1 MKLDYKILV
10 ISLVFTILLII
21 LISVTM
27 GSKKADKELPV
38 SSNEKYVQKNKR
50 IVSKKPMKKPINN
63 TGKIYKQTNEKYE
76 EMKDVL
82 YENPHIHPRKMYKKI
97 FDVTNLKQL
106 KDNFVWDNPREDG
119 SDPTGGMV
127 DYGYGMAT
135 DGKGNILKN
144 INGDISWGEI
154 QDNPTSK
161 ELISDYNGGIKI
173 NLSNL
178 MFNNLVGAPRLMS
191 RKLFRGGLF
200 IFDVEHVPIGCG
212 VWPALW
218 MNGFIGAPDQ
228 YHQNENGPTYKED
241 MKKLANTTIG
251 TTELYSHICKNK
263 DDAIDGRRD
272 PHLSKLTGRDIYP
285 MEWPGGGE
293 IDVLEQTNFSP
304 TNLVSIHGGSNCQ
317 VTTSLE
323 DTPFMGSPIYGSEYN
338 LLRSVCGGKACKSD
352 VFDDGT
358 NHKNMPSCPERSV
371 NDAGNSQINV
381 PNGFGENF
389 NNKKGGVYAVQ
400 WIPKEKLYVWFYP
413 NNLFP
418 KEHLEKNKGPLSNNP
433 NPDNWNVEEMS
444 NVSNKYYRTL
454 VASYILNDKNAIVEG
469 CDLNFQGII
478 INITLGGGWGGSAMP
493 KYCNV
498 NNNSEWT
505 DYIPKCYSSSTDR
518 ANNNLDGAYDPE
530 TKCYDGGRSGEFRG
544 VNSKALFYSEAYF
557 LIRSIKVFQNG
568 ITDQQVW

>member
-1 MKLDYKILV
+1 MKFNYKILA
-10 ISLVFTILLII
+10 ISILFTII
-21 LISVTM
+21 LITLFLIMM
-27 GSKKADKELPV
+27 GSKKADNELAT
-38 SSNEKYVQKNKR
+38 SSNRKYVLKNQR
-50 IVSKKPMKKPINN
+50 IVSKKPVDKPR
-63 TGKIYKQTNEKYE
+63 KIYKKSNEKYE
-76 EMKDVL
+76 EMKYVL
-82 YENPHIHPRKMYKKI
+82 YENPHFHSKYKKI
-97 FDVTNLKQL
+97 FDVYNLKQL
-106 KDNFVWDNPREDG
+106 KDNFIWDNPREDG
-119 SDPTGGMV
+119 TDPTGGMV

-135 DGKGNILKN
+135 DGEGNILKN

-154 QDNPTSK
+154 HDNPTSK
-161 ELISDYNGGIKI
+161 ELISDYKGGIKI

-212 VWPALW
+212 VWPAIWL
-218 MNGFIGAPDQ
+218 NGFIGAKDQ

-241 MKKLANTTIG
+241 IQKLARTTLG
-251 TTELYSHICKNK
+251 TTELYSSHICKNK
-263 DDAIDGRRD
+263 EDGVDGRKD
-272 PHLSKLTGRDIYP
+272 DHLSKFAGKDIYP

-293 IDVLEQTNFSP
+293 IDIVEQTNFSP

-323 DTPFMGSPIYGSEYN
+323 DTPFINDPIYGSDYN
-338 LLRSVCGGKACKSD
+338 LLRSVCGGKSCKSD

-358 NHKNMPSCPERSV
+358 NPKHIPSCPERSV

-381 PNGFGENF
+381 PNGFGEKF
-389 NNKKGGVYAVQ
+389 NDKKGGVYAVQ
-400 WIPKEKLYVWFYP
+400 WIPKEKIYVWFYP

-433 NPDNWNVEEMS
+433 DPDTWNVEEMS

-478 INITLGGGWGGSAMP
+478 INITLGGGWGGSSMP
-493 KYCNV
+493 KYCSV
-498 NNNSEWT
+498 DNNSVWT
-505 DYIPKCYSSSTDR
+505 DYIPKCYTSNPDT
-518 ANNNLDGAYDPE
+518 ANNNESGAYDPE

-544 VNSKALFYSEAYF
+544 IDSKALFYSEAYF
-557 LIRSIKVFQNG
+557 KIRSIKVFQNN